1 MGSIPE
7 SRSHRRVRHLTRF
20 ALIWAVLILGRLVHL
35 QVIHHDEY
43 LERALDQSWSE
54 IEVPAPRGRILDR
67 TGQTLAL
74 SVPADTVVINPRR
87 APDLSVAR
95 DLFVPILNLDPEQLQ
110 KRIDWAVGKKS
121 GYLVIKRRVTPEES
135 RRLRSLKLDWIQFQE
150 DSRRSYPK
158 GPLAANVIGT
168 VNFRGEGDSGL
179 ELSLNKTLQGTT
191 GVARVLRDARGR
203 AIDTITNAEP
213 APGANVG
220 ISIDERIQFVADQA
234 LARAAKEYDC
244 ERGSVV
250 VLDPKSGEVLAMS
263 SYPSFDP
270 NAPVRGAEDL
280 MRRVNQAISVPYEP
294 GSVFKIITLAAA
306 LETTG
311 LTPESIIDCG
321 PGVIRLFGRRVS
333 DIHAYGR
340 IPLRLVL
347 AKSSNIGAIQTV
359 YQIGEPRFLEY
370 VQRFGFGVRTGIP
383 LPAESPGNV
392 RGPESWGWTRTSIAS
407 MAMGHEIS
415 ATSLQLA
422 LATSV
427 IANGGMLVK
436 PRLVLWRQRT
446 GAEQEAE
453 PLEPAR
459 RVLQPETAITMRRM
473 MEGVV
478 LEGTGRRARI
488 EGYSTGGK
496 TGSAQIFDFET
507 KRYTHRYNSS
517 FTGFAPVPD
526 PSVVVTVTLSGAN
539 KYGGVVAAP
548 VFQEVTRAA
557 LRITGTL
564 PDVPP
569 AQPAEK
575 APNAEDLADLAIAAL
590 GPPPEGLHE
599 AAELDPAAVAQLQ
612 TDGAVPAAEETALAA
627 DPEQAPLV
635 FGPRVPDFRGQTL
648 RAVLEASSSM
658 GFQVEYSG
666 AGLVRAQYP
675 APGAVLPAGGPVVVE
690 FAR

>member
-20 ALIWAVLILGRLVHL
+20 ALLWAVLIMGRLVHL

-43 LERALDQSWSE
+43 LKRALDQSWSE
-54 IEVPAPRGRILDR
+54 IEVPAPRGRIVDR

-74 SVPADTVVINPRR
+74 SVPADTIVINPRHT
-87 APDLSVAR
+87 PDLSVAR
-95 DLFVPILNLDPEQLQ
+95 DLFVPILNLDTEQLQ
-110 KRIDWAVGKKS
+110 KRIDWAGSRKS

-158 GPLAANVIGT
+158 GPLGANVIGT

-203 AIDTITNAEP
+203 AIDTIMDVEP
-213 APGANVG
+213 APGADVG

-234 LARAAKEYDC
+234 LARAAEEHGC

-263 SYPSFDP
+263 SYPTFDP
-270 NAPVRGAEDL
+270 NAQVRTAADL
-280 MRRVNQAISVPYEP
+280 MRRVNQAITVPYEP
-294 GSVFKIITLAAA
+294 GSVFKIVTLAAA
-306 LETTG
+306 LETTD
-311 LTPESIIDCG
+311 LTPETMIDCG
-321 PGVIRLFGRRVS
+321 LGVMYFFGRRVK
-333 DIHAYGR
+333 DVHGYGPL
-340 IPLRLVL
+340 PLRLVL

-370 VQRFGFGVRTGIP
+370 VKRFGFGVRTGIP

-436 PRLVLWRQRT
+436 PRLVLWRQQP
-446 GAEQEAE
+446 GEEQVEE
-453 PLEPAR
+453 PLQPAR

-507 KRYTHRYNSS
+507 KSYTHRYNSS

-526 PSVVVTVTLSGAN
+526 PSVVVTVTLSGAD

-564 PDVPP
+564 PDVPQALP
-569 AQPAEK
+569 PDEATDE
-575 APNAEDLADLAIAAL
+575 EDFADLAIAAL
-590 GPPPEGLHE
+590 GPPPEGMAKGEDLGQV
-599 AAELDPAAVAQLQ
+599 DIAQLRMEN
-612 TDGAVPAAEETALAA
+612 AEPEAEEAALAA
-627 DPEQAPLV
+627 NSEQPPLV
-635 FGPRVPDFRGQTL
+635 FGPRVPDFHGKTL
-648 RAVLEASSSM
+648 RAVLETSSSM
-658 GFQVEYSG
+658 GFEVEYSG

-675 APGAVLPAGGPVVVE
+675 APGAVLPADGPVVIE